1 MCTSGTMLKGCEV
14 EVCSKKEGLE
24 VAWFRAVLE
33 ENPTKNQQNKL
44 PVRYTTRLNNDGSS
58 PLTETVEQRSI
69 RSIPPKD
76 LQNIVVLEEG
86 SVVDVN
92 HKHGWLVGFI
102 VKEKSEGDKFLIY
115 LDSPPDIFEFKRN
128 QLRAHLDWT
137 GSKWIVPETKE
148 PNKSMFHPGAMVEVS
163 YVVSDKMEFAWLP
176 ALTVSV
182 VEDDDKNKFLVKYLS
197 QKFSTSVDEPIQIPV
212 VDAHRVR
219 PAPPPASST
228 EEYTLSETVEVW
240 HRLAWHRGSVMGI
253 RSENIYFVSIEFT
266 KEERE
271 FKHSELRPLMV
282 WEHGVWR
289 KGPKQMAVKVN
300 TIGTCSGAKPLTKAN
315 NVAATGESSKK
326 KAHAVMND
334 KTPQGTTPPVTST
347 GESVS
352 LVTPSPIITITSLIQ
367 TRTGGKKSSENPLNK
382 TRIQIGLTNDPTRRK
397 MPKEKNI
404 EATSSKRQREQ
415 VVQHSHLNK
424 TDGDVDAQ
432 PFFTWIGNVYATLED
447 RIRQSLQKGKLVKE
461 TPKKPIRRSSF
472 GDKPMNPHD
481 NGQILTRAANGGLKN
496 KRANSMVNDK
506 APRVI
511 TSIAGTSNGS
521 NVVQPLSAWIMG
533 LPFAKTLPFWKT
545 YESAGFECFPQ
556 RPHFIPLRKD
566 KENLRELSA
575 VGMIVTFY
583 GLLDEVKA
591 LKLDDP
597 MSKLKDLSVKF
608 ATLEKHGFN
617 IKSPQGIINK
627 LLSLKDVRAK
637 KVEKQQRFENNIEK
651 EEIESRKL
659 QYKRAGLKRKICEL
673 QTQSEVAKVKME
685 AAEENIAAMKSHTKK
700 IGREIENVALEFQKV
715 VSASW

>member
-1 MCTSGTMLKGCEV
+1 
-14 EVCSKKEGLE
+14 
-24 VAWFRAVLE
+24 
-33 ENPTKNQQNKL
+33 
-44 PVRYTTRLNNDGSS
+44 
-58 PLTETVEQRSI
+58 
-69 RSIPPKD
+69 
-76 LQNIVVLEEG
+76 
-86 SVVDVN
+86 
-92 HKHGWLVGFI
+92 
-102 VKEKSEGDKFLIY
+102 
-115 LDSPPDIFEFKRN
+115 
-128 QLRAHLDWT
+128 
-137 GSKWIVPETKE
+137 
-148 PNKSMFHPGAMVEVS
+148 MVEVS
-163 YVVSDKMEFAWLP
+163 YVVRDKMEFAWLP

-212 VDAHRVR
+212 VDAHRV
-219 PAPPPASST
+219 
-228 EEYTLSETVEVW
+228 W
-240 HRLAWHRGSVMGI
+240 HRLAWHRGSVIGI

-289 KGPKQMAVKVN
+289 KGPKQMALKEN

-334 KTPQGTTPPVTST
+334 KTPQGTTPPVIST
-347 GESVS
+347 AGESVS
-352 LVTPSPIITITSLIQ
+352 LVTPSPIITTTSLIQ

-382 TRIQIGLTNDPTRRK
+382 TRIQIGLTNDSTRRK
-397 MPKEKNI
+397 MPKEKNS

-424 TDGDVDAQ
+424 TGMFWYLFLLLKSVICKDGDVDDQ
-432 PFFTWIGNVYATLED
+432 PLYTWIGNVYATLGD
-447 RIRQSLQKGKLVKE
+447 RIRQSRQKGQLIKE

-472 GDKPMNPHD
+472 GAKPMNPHD
-481 NGQILTRAANGGLKN
+481 NGQTLTRA
-496 KRANSMVNDK
+496 
-506 APRVI
+506 
-511 TSIAGTSNGS
+511 
-521 NVVQPLSAWIMG
+521 PLSAWIMG

-545 YESAGFECFPQ
+545 YESAGFEYFPQ

-566 KENLRELSA
+566 KEDLRELSA

-583 GLLDEVKA
+583 GVLDEVKG

-608 ATLEKHGFN
+608 ATLENHGFN
-617 IKSPQGIINK
+617 IKSPQGIIKK

-685 AAEENIAAMKSHTKK
+685 AAGEKIAAMKSHTEK
-700 IGREIENVALEFQKV
+700 IGREIENVGLEFQKV

>member
-1 MCTSGTMLKGCEV
+1 MIKGCEL

-44 PVRYTTRLNNDGSS
+44 RVRYTTRLNNDGSS

-76 LQNIVVLEEG
+76 LQNSVVLEEG
-86 SVVDVN
+86 TVVDVN

-163 YVVSDKMEFAWLP
+163 YVVRDKMEFAWLP

-228 EEYTLSETVEVW
+228 EEYT
-240 HRLAWHRGSVMGI
+240 
-253 RSENIYFVSIEFT
+253 IEFT

-289 KGPKQMAVKVN
+289 KGPKQMALKEN

-334 KTPQGTTPPVTST
+334 KTPQGTTPPVIST

-352 LVTPSPIITITSLIQ
+352 LVTPSPIITTTSLIQ

-382 TRIQIGLTNDPTRRK
+382 TRIQIGLTNDSTRRK
-397 MPKEKNI
+397 MPKEKNS

-415 VVQHSHLNK
+415 GQL
-424 TDGDVDAQ
+424 
-432 PFFTWIGNVYATLED
+432 I
-447 RIRQSLQKGKLVKE
+447 KE

-472 GDKPMNPHD
+472 GAKPMNPHD
-481 NGQILTRAANGGLKN
+481 NGQTLTRAANGGLKK

-545 YESAGFECFPQ
+545 YESAGFEYFPQ
-556 RPHFIPLRKD
+556 RPHFIPLLKD
-566 KENLRELSA
+566 KEDLRELSA

-608 ATLEKHGFN
+608 ATLENHGFN

-685 AAEENIAAMKSHTKK
+685 AAGEKIAAMKSHTEK
-700 IGREIENVALEFQKV
+700 IGREIENVGLEFQKV

>member
-1 MCTSGTMLKGCEV
+1 
-14 EVCSKKEGLE
+14 
-24 VAWFRAVLE
+24 
-33 ENPTKNQQNKL
+33 
-44 PVRYTTRLNNDGSS
+44 
-58 PLTETVEQRSI
+58 
-69 RSIPPKD
+69 
-76 LQNIVVLEEG
+76 
-86 SVVDVN
+86 
-92 HKHGWLVGFI
+92 
-102 VKEKSEGDKFLIY
+102 
-115 LDSPPDIFEFKRN
+115 
-128 QLRAHLDWT
+128 
-137 GSKWIVPETKE
+137 
-148 PNKSMFHPGAMVEVS
+148 
-163 YVVSDKMEFAWLP
+163 
-176 ALTVSV
+176 
-182 VEDDDKNKFLVKYLS
+182 
-197 QKFSTSVDEPIQIPV
+197 
-212 VDAHRVR
+212 
-219 PAPPPASST
+219 
-228 EEYTLSETVEVW
+228 
-240 HRLAWHRGSVMGI
+240 
-253 RSENIYFVSIEFT
+253 
-266 KEERE
+266 
-271 FKHSELRPLMV
+271 MV

-289 KGPKQMAVKVN
+289 KGPKQMALKEN

-334 KTPQGTTPPVTST
+334 KTPQGTTPPVIST

-352 LVTPSPIITITSLIQ
+352 LVTPSPIITTTSLIQ

-382 TRIQIGLTNDPTRRK
+382 TRIQIGLTNDSTRRK
-397 MPKEKNI
+397 MPKEKNS

-424 TDGDVDAQ
+424 TGMFWYLFLLLKSVICKDGDVDDQ
-432 PFFTWIGNVYATLED
+432 PLYTWIGNVYATLGVEMSNG
-447 RIRQSLQKGKLVKE
+447 RVGRVWGQLIKE

-472 GDKPMNPHD
+472 GAKPMNPHD
-481 NGQILTRAANGGLKN
+481 NGQTLTRAANGGLKK

-545 YESAGFECFPQ
+545 YESAGFEYFPQ
-556 RPHFIPLRKD
+556 RPHFIPLLKD
-566 KENLRELSA
+566 KEDLRELSA

-608 ATLEKHGFN
+608 ATLENHGFN

-685 AAEENIAAMKSHTKK
+685 AAGEKIAAMKSHTEK
-700 IGREIENVALEFQKV
+700 IGREIENVGLEFQKV

>member
-44 PVRYTTRLNNDGSS
+44 R
-58 PLTETVEQRSI
+58 
-69 RSIPPKD
+69 D
-76 LQNIVVLEEG
+76 LQNSVVLEEG

-289 KGPKQMAVKVN
+289 KGPK
-300 TIGTCSGAKPLTKAN
+300 
-315 NVAATGESSKK
+315 ATGESSKK

-424 TDGDVDAQ
+424 TGMFWYLFLLLKSFVSKDGDVDAQ
-432 PFFTWIGNVYATLED
+432 PFFTWIGN
-447 RIRQSLQKGKLVKE
+447 
-461 TPKKPIRRSSF
+461 
-472 GDKPMNPHD
+472 
-481 NGQILTRAANGGLKN
+481 
-496 KRANSMVNDK
+496 
-506 APRVI
+506 
-511 TSIAGTSNGS
+511 
-521 NVVQPLSAWIMG
+521 PLSAWIMG

-627 LLSLKDVRAK
+627 LLCLKDVRAK

-659 QYKRAGLKRKICEL
+659 QYKSAGLKRKICEL